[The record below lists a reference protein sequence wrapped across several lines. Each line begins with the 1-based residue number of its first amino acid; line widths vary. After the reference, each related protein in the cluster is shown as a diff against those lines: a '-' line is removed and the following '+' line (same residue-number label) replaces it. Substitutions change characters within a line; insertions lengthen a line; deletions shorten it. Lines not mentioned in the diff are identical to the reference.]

1 MKIKTFLSLNESLN
15 LSHKKNIKFFKN
27 HINDY
32 LSYAYN
38 ILGFNNLDI
47 KKAQGSKLWLY
58 NNKIVYDFTSAIGVL
73 NLGHNHI
80 KIIDAELKFQKSK
93 QVDLQKFGPNK
104 LVSSLAFNLVNYFN
118 NNLKKVFFAVSG
130 SEANEA
136 AIKLCM
142 AFAPSKKIFLSTTES
157 YHGKTLGS
165 LSLTNAGN
173 LKDGYLLGIP
183 NKHRKVVK
191 FNNLEDFKKK
201 VFKFKGKISAVIIEP
216 IQGQNIEV
224 ATEQYL
230 KGVIDVSKK
239 NNILVIFD
247 EVKCGMGRSGYLFY
261 HQKFN
266 LQPDIV
272 TISKSLG
279 GGKNAI
285 SAMITTDDIFKKAY
299 GTLDKSTLHTTTF
312 FGLGEACATAIRTLE
327 IIANKK
333 FLKEVQDKSKYIKYK
348 LLIIKNKFP
357 NLIRSIKGE
366 GLFIGIEF
374 DINNL
379 LEKKYKL
386 LNFKTITITQKIFMA
401 SLIREFLIKENILL
415 HFEKS
420 RPDILVFLPSL
431 IVTKEEIDI
440 FINSLEKILSNKIHK
455 LLLNFIAGNIKDIKN
470 YL

>member
-1 MKIKTFLSLNESLN
+1 MSKKTFLNLNNSLN
-15 LSHKKNIKFFKN
+15 LNHKKNIKYFKN
-27 HINDY
+27 YINDY

-47 KKAQGSKLWLY
+47 KKAYGSKLCLY

-73 NLGHNHI
+73 NLGHNHK
-80 KIIDAELKFQKSK
+80 KIISAELKFQKSK

-104 LVSSLAFNLVNYFN
+104 LVSSLAFNLINCFN

-142 AFAPSKKIFLSTTES
+142 AYNPNKKVFLSANES

-165 LSLTNAGN
+165 LSLTNVGN
-173 LKDGYLLGIP
+173 LNNGYLLGIP
-183 NKHRKVVK
+183 KKYRKIIQ
-191 FNNLEDFKKK
+191 FNNLEDFKNK
-201 VFKFKGKISAVIIEP
+201 VLKYNNRVSAVIIEP

-224 ATEQYL
+224 ATEEYL
-230 KGVIDVSKK
+230 TGIINFSRK

-285 SAMITTDDIFKKAY
+285 SAMITTDNIFKKAY

-312 FGLGEACATAIRTLE
+312 FGLGEACATGIQTLE
-327 IIANKK
+327 IISNNR
-333 FLKEVQDKSKYIKYK
+333 FLKEVRDKSEYVKYK

-357 NLIRSIKGE
+357 HLIKSIKGE

-374 DINNL
+374 DISNL

-386 LNFKTITITQKIFMA
+386 YNFKQLIIVQKIFMA

-431 IVTKEEIDI
+431 IVSKIEIDI
-440 FINSLEKILSNKIHK
+440 FTTALEKILSTKIYK
-455 LLLNFIAGNIKDIKN
+455 LILNFISGNIKDIKN